1 MHPLVRD
8 LYKRIILVGRDYP
21 LGPQWVRDKAKV
33 WFRQNKDVKDEI
45 EIRRLVALGRRQV
58 REMQAVIYLK
68 KYRHLK
74 KVYEEE
80 EKNTNNNNTDKL

>member
-21 LGPQWVRDKAKV
+21 LGLQWVRDKAKV

-80 EKNTNNNNTDKL
+80 EKNPNNNTNKL